1 MNNIQVIKRDAS
13 LVAFD
18 SNKIKEAILK
28 AMNFGSGI
36 VYEDIAEEIASYSE
50 DILSKRY
57 GEEISIYDIESFVF
71 NELIRHKQNETA
83 RAYENYRT
91 IREQKR
97 EENTTDESI
106 FQLINHTNKE
116 VLEENSNKNGTLIS
130 TQRDLM
136 AGEISKDIA
145 RRRLIPTHLLQAHDE
160 GAIHIHDMDYMAQ
173 PNFNCCLINL
183 EDMLDN
189 GTVINEKMVESPKS
203 FQTACTVATQIISQ
217 VASNQYGG
225 QSITIKH
232 LASYLRRTYDKYFD
246 YFLKEQKL
254 DVETSQKLAEGMKL
268 RELKSGVQTINYQLN
283 TLMTTNGQ
291 SPFIT
296 IYLEVEVG
304 HKYEEE
310 MALICEEI
318 IKQRI
323 DGMKNYKGQTI
334 SPAFPKL
341 VYLLDED
348 NCFEGGKYDYITEL
362 AAYCTAKRLVPDY
375 QSKKIME
382 SNYGEAF
389 PPMGCRSHLS
399 QWVDEN
405 GKYKW
410 YGRFNQG
417 VVTLNLG
424 QIGIIAN
431 GDIDLFW
438 KLMDRRTELC
448 KEALLMRHNL
458 LKGTKASVS
467 PIHWQY
473 GAIARLNRND
483 TIDKYLMNGYSTLSL
498 GYLGMYEC
506 VMAMFGVSHTD
517 KVGKEFALEIM
528 DFLNKKCFEWKA
540 ETNLGFSLYGTPAE
554 STVYRFARIDRERFG
569 EIKGVTDKK
578 YYTNSFHVSITE
590 PIDAFSKL
598 DFEAEFQS
606 LSLGGVISYV
616 EVPDLSRN
624 IKAVKE
630 LINYMYHN
638 IQYAEINS
646 KPDVCYKC
654 GFTGEIQCDENLEW
668 YCPSCGNRDKNE
680 MNVVRRSCGY
690 IGTNFWNLGRTAEIR
705 ERVNHL

>member
-1 MNNIQVIKRDAS
+1 M
-13 LVAFD
+13 
-18 SNKIKEAILK
+18 
-28 AMNFGSGI
+28 
-36 VYEDIAEEIASYSE
+36 
-50 DILSKRY
+50 
-57 GEEISIYDIESFVF
+57 
-71 NELIRHKQNETA
+71 
-83 RAYENYRT
+83 
-91 IREQKR
+91 
-97 EENTTDESI
+97 
-106 FQLINHTNKE
+106 
-116 VLEENSNKNGTLIS
+116 
-130 TQRDLM
+130 
-136 AGEISKDIA
+136 
-145 RRRLIPTHLLQAHDE
+145 
-160 GAIHIHDMDYMAQ
+160 
-173 PNFNCCLINL
+173 
-183 EDMLDN
+183 
-189 GTVINEKMVESPKS
+189 
-203 FQTACTVATQIISQ
+203 
-217 VASNQYGG
+217 
-225 QSITIKH
+225 
-232 LASYLRRTYDKYFD
+232 
-246 YFLKEQKL
+246 
-254 DVETSQKLAEGMKL
+254 
-268 RELKSGVQTINYQLN
+268 
-283 TLMTTNGQ
+283 Q

-424 QIGIIAN
+424 QIGIIAR
-431 GDIDLFW
+431 GDKELFW
-438 KLMDRRTELC
+438 KLLDRRTELC

-467 PIHWQY
+467 PIHWQH
-473 GAIARLNRND
+473 GAIARLDRND

-506 VMAMFGVSHTD
+506 IMAMFGISHTERD
-517 KVGKEFALEIM
+517 GKEFALEIM
-528 DFLNKKCFEWKA
+528 DFLNKKCSEWKA

-630 LINYMYHN
+630 LINYMYHH

>member
-36 VYEDIAEEIASYSE
+36 VYEDIAEDIASYSE
-50 DILSKRY
+50 DVLSKRY

-232 LASYLRRTYDKYFD
+232 LAPYLRRTYDKYFD

-399 QWVDEN
+399 PWIDEN

-431 GDIDLFW
+431 GDIELFW
-438 KLMDRRTELC
+438 RLMDRRTELC

-467 PIHWQY
+467 PIHWQH
-473 GAIARLNRND
+473 GAIARLDRND

-517 KVGKEFALEIM
+517 KAGKEFALEIM
-528 DFLNKKCFEWKA
+528 DFLNKKCSEWKA

>member
-1 MNNIQVIKRDAS
+1 M
-13 LVAFD
+13 
-18 SNKIKEAILK
+18 
-28 AMNFGSGI
+28 
-36 VYEDIAEEIASYSE
+36 
-50 DILSKRY
+50 
-57 GEEISIYDIESFVF
+57 
-71 NELIRHKQNETA
+71 
-83 RAYENYRT
+83 
-91 IREQKR
+91 
-97 EENTTDESI
+97 
-106 FQLINHTNKE
+106 
-116 VLEENSNKNGTLIS
+116 
-130 TQRDLM
+130 
-136 AGEISKDIA
+136 
-145 RRRLIPTHLLQAHDE
+145 
-160 GAIHIHDMDYMAQ
+160 
-173 PNFNCCLINL
+173 
-183 EDMLDN
+183 
-189 GTVINEKMVESPKS
+189 
-203 FQTACTVATQIISQ
+203 
-217 VASNQYGG
+217 
-225 QSITIKH
+225 
-232 LASYLRRTYDKYFD
+232 
-246 YFLKEQKL
+246 
-254 DVETSQKLAEGMKL
+254 
-268 RELKSGVQTINYQLN
+268 
-283 TLMTTNGQ
+283 Q

-304 HKYEEE
+304 HQYEEE

-399 QWVDEN
+399 PWIDEN

-431 GDIDLFW
+431 GDIELFW

-473 GAIARLNRND
+473 GAIARLDRND

-506 VMAMFGVSHTD
+506 VMAMFGISHTD
-517 KVGKEFALEIM
+517 KAGKEFALEIM
-528 DFLNKKCFEWKA
+528 DFLNKKCSEWKA

-668 YCPSCGNRDKNE
+668 YCSSCGNRDKNE

>member
-36 VYEDIAEEIASYSE
+36 VYEDIAEDIASYSE
-50 DILSKRY
+50 DVLSKRY

-232 LASYLRRTYDKYFD
+232 LAPYLRRTYDKYFD

-389 PPMGCRSHLS
+389 PPMGKNIAHLKPC
-399 QWVDEN
+399 EPR
-405 GKYKW
+405 K
-410 YGRFNQG
+410 
-417 VVTLNLG
+417 LG
-424 QIGIIAN
+424 
-431 GDIDLFW
+431 
-438 KLMDRRTELC
+438 C
-448 KEALLMRHNL
+448 
-458 LKGTKASVS
+458 VS
-467 PIHWQY
+467 
-473 GAIARLNRND
+473 ND
-483 TIDKYLMNGYSTLSL
+483 
-498 GYLGMYEC
+498 
-506 VMAMFGVSHTD
+506 
-517 KVGKEFALEIM
+517 
-528 DFLNKKCFEWKA
+528 
-540 ETNLGFSLYGTPAE
+540 
-554 STVYRFARIDRERFG
+554 
-569 EIKGVTDKK
+569 
-578 YYTNSFHVSITE
+578 
-590 PIDAFSKL
+590 
-598 DFEAEFQS
+598 
-606 LSLGGVISYV
+606 
-616 EVPDLSRN
+616 
-624 IKAVKE
+624 
-630 LINYMYHN
+630 
-638 IQYAEINS
+638 
-646 KPDVCYKC
+646 
-654 GFTGEIQCDENLEW
+654 
-668 YCPSCGNRDKNE
+668 
-680 MNVVRRSCGY
+680 
-690 IGTNFWNLGRTAEIR
+690 
-705 ERVNHL
+705 

>member
-13 LVAFD
+13 LVVFD

-36 VYEDIAEEIASYSE
+36 VYEDIAEDIASYSE
-50 DILSKRY
+50 DVLSKRY

-116 VLEENSNKNGTLIS
+116 VLEENSNKNGILIS

-232 LASYLRRTYDKYFD
+232 LAPYLRRTYDKYFD

-399 QWVDEN
+399 PWIDEN

-467 PIHWQY
+467 PIHWQH
-473 GAIARLNRND
+473 GAIARLDRND

-506 VMAMFGVSHTD
+506 VMAMYGVSHTD
-517 KVGKEFALEIM
+517 KAGKEFALEIM
-528 DFLNKKCFEWKA
+528 DFLNKKCSEWKA

>member
-36 VYEDIAEEIASYSE
+36 VYEDIAEEIAGYSE

-106 FQLINHTNKE
+106 FQLINNTNKE

-232 LASYLRRTYDKYFD
+232 LAPYLRRTYDKYFD

-528 DFLNKKCFEWKA
+528 DSLNKKCFEWKA